1 MEKVCNACNTSK
13 SLSEFYKYKA
23 AKDGLQYKCKEC
35 EKQYRLDNKESRKQY
50 NQDNKESIDEYN
62 NQYREDNR
70 ESINEYNNQYR
81 EDNRES
87 IAQKRLNNKESI
99 NENQLKLNI
108 SEGYGVY
115 KITHLPTQ
123 YFYIGEGQIHSR
135 RINHFSMLKRGCS
148 PYGLLQ
154 EHYNKHPN
162 IDEWQFEVIYKF
174 DDYDKE
180 AGLELEAFIIEESRE
195 KYPTQILNKKS

>member
-1 MEKVCNACNTSK
+1 MKKVCSTCNISK
-13 SLSEFYKYKA
+13 PLVEFNKDKA
-23 AKDGLQYKCKEC
+23 TKDGLKYKCKDC
-35 EKQYRLDNKESRKQY
+35 KNQYQNQY
-50 NQDNKESIDEYN
+50 NQDNKEAIAEYM
-62 NQYREDNR
+62 NQYNLKNRED
-70 ESINEYNNQYR
+70 IKEYDKQHYQ
-81 EDNRES
+81 D
-87 IAQKRLNNKESI
+87 NKEDI
-99 NENQLKLNI
+99 LEYQRQLAR

-115 KITHLPTQ
+115 TLTHLPTQ
-123 YFYIGEGQIHSR
+123 CYYVGEGQIFKR
-135 RINHFSMLKRGCS
+135 RNNHFNKLQRGVNDC
-148 PYGLLQ
+148 GLLQ

>member
-1 MEKVCNACNTSK
+1 MEKLCNACNTSK
-13 SLSEFYKYKA
+13 SLSEFSKSKA
-23 AKDGLQYKCKEC
+23 KKDGLQYKCKEC
-35 EKQYRLDNKESRKQY
+35 IKQHNKDNKEALAQY
-50 NQDNKESIDEYN
+50 REDNKESIYEYN
-62 NQYREDNR
+62 KQYREDNK
-70 ESINEYNNQYR
+70 EFFVGYYQDNKDFKLEY
-81 EDNRES
+81 
-87 IAQKRLNNKESI
+87 
-99 NENQLKLNI
+99 QLKQNI

-115 KITHLPTQ
+115 TLTHLPTQ

-135 RINHFSMLKRGCS
+135 RIKHFSMLKRGCN